1 MTMLKILVAFSGGK
15 DSQASLIWAVEKYG
29 AKNIEAV
36 FCDTGW
42 EHELTYEH
50 IKYVTDTLG
59 VKLVTLKS
67 KKYDGFLDMVIKK
80 LRFPSSQARFCT
92 EELKAKPMIDYILD
106 ECDCNV
112 LVIQGIRTDESEA
125 RKNMQRQCT
134 YFKYYFEPYQ
144 TNEMIVSKYSK
155 MMALTVRQKSKLQK
169 AKERLDKGF
178 NDEKYST
185 YRKKAVKTFR
195 SKYADDIIRPVIDKT
210 GQEVMSMIID
220 AGQMVNPLYYQGA
233 KRVGCYPCIMCS
245 HGELNGMIK
254 HHPKY
259 VDRLIKT
266 EQIAVASIERGAT
279 FFTPDFIPAYRHS
292 KTDLKTGKSI
302 CTVPDVIRYIKDKNS
317 NLNLWEEEEKS
328 HDRRCMSYYA
338 ICE

>member
-1 MTMLKILVAFSGGK
+1 MLKILVAFSGGK

-50 IKYVTDTLG
+50 INYVTDALG
-59 VKLVTLKS
+59 VKLVTIKS
-67 KKYDGFLDMVIKK
+67 KKYNGFLDMVIKK

-92 EELKAKPMIDYILD
+92 EELKTKPMIDYILD

-134 YFKYYFEPYQ
+134 YFKYYFEPYGF
-144 TNEMIVSKYSK
+144 
-155 MMALTVRQKSKLQK
+155 
-169 AKERLDKGF
+169 DKKGKP
-178 NDEKYST
+178 KYST
-185 YRKKAVKTFR
+185 YRKKDVKAFR

-210 GQEVMSMIID
+210 GQEVMMIIID
-220 AGQMVNPLYYQGA
+220 AGQAVNPLYYTGS
-233 KRVGCYPCIMCS
+233 KRVGCFPCMMCS
-245 HGELNGMIK
+245 QGELKEMID

-259 VDRLIKT
+259 VFRLIDAENKAN
-266 EQIAVASIERGAT
+266 QAIPRGAT
-279 FFTPDFIPAYRHS
+279 FFAPDFIPAYRHS
-292 KTDLKTGKSI
+292 KTDPKTGKSI
-302 CTVPDVIRYIKDKNS
+302 CTVPDVIRYIKEKNS